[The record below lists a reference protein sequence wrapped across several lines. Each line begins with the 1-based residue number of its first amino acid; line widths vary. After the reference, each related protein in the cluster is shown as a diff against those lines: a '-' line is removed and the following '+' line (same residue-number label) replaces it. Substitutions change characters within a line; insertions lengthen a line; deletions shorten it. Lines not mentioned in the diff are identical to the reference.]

1 MVITMNEVG
10 LKICKEEI
18 NSFITYIKQQLSP
31 LDDQTLEYYTVIA
44 KQTLFFKHI
53 LNAYPK
59 TYFVKVLISDFF
71 NFILDDINE
80 STRYL
85 YLNERSI
92 IENYIRLILKK
103 DEYITH
109 ITSKSFTD
117 LKEQNKLVLSEA
129 EYGKIINEYK
139 ISCSYIHGGYKLAGH
154 LVDNF
159 EECINGVNVI
169 TKRNKKSRMKQTLEL
184 FKILNKLFIINNLEV
199 VDNSFHRN
207 KYALNYL
214 LGKQYPLFLKIL
226 KQNT

>member
-1 MVITMNEVG
+1 MNEVG

-18 NSFITYIKQQLSP
+18 NDLITYIEQLSQ
-31 LDDQTLEYYTVIA
+31 LDKKTIEYYRVIA

-53 LNAYPK
+53 LNAYPQ
-59 TYFVKVLISDFF
+59 TYFVEVLISDFF
-71 NFILDDINE
+71 NFILNDINE

-103 DEYITH
+103 DEYISH
-109 ITSKSFTD
+109 ITSQSFVD
-117 LKEQNKLVLSEA
+117 LKEQNRLVLNESE
-129 EYGKIINEYK
+129 YSKIMNEYK
-139 ISCSYIHGGYKLAGH
+139 ISCSYIHGGNILANH
-154 LVDNF
+154 LVANF
-159 EECINGVNVI
+159 EECVNGVNDI
-169 TKRNKKSRMKQTLEL
+169 TKRNKANRMNQTLDL

-214 LGKQYPLFLKIL
+214 LGKQYSLLS
-226 KQNT
+226 